1 MENLKSHIEKD
12 PDNKDAVLLQG
23 IAFDWYARM
32 LLSQSRYTEALNYLL
47 QAYNICKKINGEKH
61 EQTVVLLN
69 DLGTIC
75 SIREEYDEAIKYLSA
90 AVKIGKRY

>member
-1 MENLKSHIEKD
+1 MKNLKSHVEKD

-23 IAFDWYARM
+23 IAFDWYARI

-47 QAYNICKKINGEKH
+47 QAYNICKKMNGEEH

-69 DLGTIC
+69 DLGTIYC
-75 SIREEYDEAIKYLSA
+75 VLEEYDEAIKYLSA
-90 AVKIGKRY
+90 AAKIGNRF